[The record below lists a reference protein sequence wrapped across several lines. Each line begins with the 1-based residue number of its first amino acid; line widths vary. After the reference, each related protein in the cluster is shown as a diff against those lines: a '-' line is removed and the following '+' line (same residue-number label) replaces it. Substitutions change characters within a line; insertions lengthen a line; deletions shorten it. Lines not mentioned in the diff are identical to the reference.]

1 MRQWLSIQLKM
12 STSKR
17 NLDLKK
23 RYHFLRSLGYS
34 SYDANKMKQTSF
46 IDTSLIKLKK
56 NDKGRTT
63 IVKSKS
69 IKNTSYIVDAEMLYL
84 KSRPNNSVYTDWGNI
99 THSRGLKDRT
109 MKLAKLVAIRDKKDI
124 DYGYWY
130 LYQLYIMN
138 YDDKDFH
145 AQTQEKQSYD
155 MYLKKKTSQSKT
167 SKKSKSTKNRGATK
181 VSVNN
186 AISLLGG

>member
-1 MRQWLSIQLKM
+1 M
-12 STSKR
+12 STSRRKR

-34 SYDANKMKQTSF
+34 SYDANKMKQRSF

-56 NDKGRTT
+56 DKKGRTT
-63 IVKSKS
+63 IVKSKA

-99 THSRGLKDRT
+99 THTRGLKDRA
-109 MKLAKLVAIRDKKDI
+109 MKLAKLVAVRDKKDL

-130 LYQLYIMN
+130 IYQLYITD
-138 YDDKDFH
+138 YSDQDFH
-145 AQTQEKQSYD
+145 ALTQEQQSYD
-155 MYLKKKTSQSKT
+155 IYLKKKTSQSK
-167 SKKSKSTKNRGATK
+167 SKNKSKSTKNRGATK
-181 VSVNN
+181 VSVKN
-186 AISLLGG
+186 ALSLLGG